1 MMQSVAGW
9 VRRVE
14 RWLLHVWVVS
24 AKGDV
29 VMMNGEG
36 QPSSFGW
43 GLSPGSITEPVHP
56 ELHELP
62 PWWDGCGG
70 VSIGCRHLSLAEY
83 WRLF

>member
-56 ELHELP
+56 ELHNFLH
-62 PWWDGCGG
+62 GG
-70 VSIGCRHLSLAEY
+70 MGVAGRASAVDT
-83 WRLF
+83 

>member
-1 MMQSVAGW
+1 M
-9 VRRVE
+9 
-14 RWLLHVWVVS
+14 WVVS